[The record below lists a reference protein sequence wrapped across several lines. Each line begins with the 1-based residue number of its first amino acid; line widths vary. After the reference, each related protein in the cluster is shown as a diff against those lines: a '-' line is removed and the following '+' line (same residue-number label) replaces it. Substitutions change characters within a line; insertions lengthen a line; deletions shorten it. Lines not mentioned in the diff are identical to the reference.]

1 MASGNYKQNPKYIR
15 LCALAFFVIIMA
27 YLDGLGHTNVF
38 HSLKE
43 KDVQLSGKTFN
54 KDLLEKSKTALAMS
68 RQDGKRHHSTR
79 SSFKQVALWLAREN
93 GSIVEVFVIDPNTCT
108 ECVGFHDEEQCAVV
122 CPVDCCV
129 PDPNNEEA
137 EELLLE
143 RAREIH
149 PDMDVPKLEDLTPD
163 LSRFRN

>member
-1 MASGNYKQNPKYIR
+1 ME
-15 LCALAFFVIIMA
+15 AFWRA
-27 YLDGLGHTNVF
+27 KPEGT
-38 HSLKE
+38 
-43 KDVQLSGKTFN
+43 
-54 KDLLEKSKTALAMS
+54 LEKIDFMGRVSMATMITDECINCGVCEPECPNEAIS
-68 RQDGKRHHSTR
+68 ETD
-79 SSFKQVALWLAREN
+79 
-93 GSIVEVFVIDPNTCT
+93 EVFVIDPNTCT